1 MSQSANSSQEGRTIL
16 DLHHRQAHAPWSA
29 IKIHG
34 KEPGSASL
42 GLDTR
47 SRSASIRINEGSR
60 VTALPLPR
68 ARVQLTAVS
77 GPASQPREW
86 DGMRAQ
92 NRF

>member
-1 MSQSANSSQEGRTIL
+1 MSQSANSSHKGQTIKV
-16 DLHHRQAHAPWSA
+16 LHHRHAHAPLSA
-29 IKIHG
+29 ITLHG
-34 KEPGSASL
+34 KQPGSASL

-47 SRSASIRINEGSR
+47 SRSADIRINEGSR

-77 GPASQPREW
+77 GPASRLCEW

>member
-1 MSQSANSSQEGRTIL
+1 MSQSANSSHEGQTIKA
-16 DLHHRQAHAPWSA
+16 LHLRHAHAPWSA
-29 IKIHG
+29 ITIHG
-34 KEPGSASL
+34 KQPGSASL

-47 SRSASIRINEGSR
+47 SRSAYIRINEGSR

-68 ARVQLTAVS
+68 ARRQLTAVS